1 MPRCVP
7 LRDHRRVIGVPSD
20 RSVLASLQIR
30 SRNAKNRIRTSA
42 VTLNSVELQ
51 LTQNYCTPVG
61 SCVVSLR
68 VAGVPTRPWRS
79 NAAVALP
86 RLLFASHDE
95 GVRGAA
101 TVRRSHVSDERVRHS
116 LYLVEDVLVRWL
128 TWFVFRASARAR
140 QPCKNAGG
148 CSEHAHHGA
157 RDGAGA

>member
-61 SCVVSLR
+61 SCAMCCVLR
-68 VAGVPTRPWRS
+68 ACHPVRGVPTPLSALTRS
-79 NAAVALP
+79 
-86 RLLFASHDE
+86 LFASNDE

-116 LYLVEDVLVRWL
+116 I
-128 TWFVFRASARAR
+128 
-140 QPCKNAGG
+140 Q
-148 CSEHAHHGA
+148 
-157 RDGAGA
+157 